1 VLIHTNNQL
10 KKFYLKCQKHKIVA
24 VDTEFYRVDTYY
36 PVLCLIQ
43 LANLDEIILIDP
55 LEEKID
61 LKILGKIFKSNSI
74 LKVFHAASQDLEIF
88 FNLYKQIPNN
98 IIDTQICIA
107 LLGLSDSLG
116 YADSLKLF
124 LKKKIDKSF
133 QFIDWR
139 KRPLSVNKV
148 NYAINDVKYLIPLYK
163 KILKIMQKD
172 KIKLNIKKSHKKILI
187 KKSYIKSPNLAWEKL
202 KIINHENYRLS
213 LLKEI
218 CKQREKIAKKL
229 NVPIKRIIKDQEIKI
244 ISNKKTKTKDVK
256 MIINLIK
263 NESFRQSLK
272 KILIKKNI

>member
-1 VLIHTNNQL
+1 MLIHTNNQL

-202 KIINHENYRLS
+202 KIINHENYRFS

-218 CKQREKIAKKL
+218 CKQREKIAKK
-229 NVPIKRIIKDQEIKI
+229 
-244 ISNKKTKTKDVK
+244 
-256 MIINLIK
+256 
-263 NESFRQSLK
+263 
-272 KILIKKNI
+272 